1 MKILAI
7 DTTSALGSVAL
18 LEDGQILVEKSWQ
31 EASSHTALL
40 PIQLQ
45 KLMNDAKVSLK
56 DIDLFAVA
64 KGPGSFTGIRIGLAF
79 VKGLCLQSK
88 KPAIGISTLEA
99 MALQAPDGCISP
111 MIDARRDQIFA
122 ALYHKKGEVLETL
135 IEEQAE
141 FPEKFFQ
148 KIKSLP
154 QIDFQRVIFFGSGAQ
169 KYLELLKKEIG
180 NEVSMLVQNLPLASF
195 LGKLAFHKA
204 QQTLT
209 VSSSLDLSPSYLRG
223 SAAEFN

>member
-7 DTTSALGSVAL
+7 DTTSALGSIAL
-18 LEDGQILVEKSWQ
+18 LEDSEVLAEKSWQ
-31 EASSHTALL
+31 HEASHTSTL
-40 PIQLQ
+40 PVELQ
-45 KLMNDAKVSLK
+45 KLFQENKISLE

-64 KGPGSFTGIRIGLAF
+64 QGPGSFTGIRIGLAF

-88 KPAIGISTLEA
+88 KAAMGISTLEA
-99 MALQAPDGCISP
+99 MAIEAPEGWICP

-122 ALYHKKGEVLETL
+122 VLYQKKGEVLETL

-148 KIKSLP
+148 KIKSLS
-154 QIDFQRVIFFGSGAQ
+154 QIDFQKVIFFGSGAQ

-180 NEVSMLVQNLPLASF
+180 NEASTSVQEKPLASSI
-195 LGKLAFHKA
+195 GKLAFHRA
-204 QQTLT
+204 QQSLT
-209 VSSSLDLSPSYLRG
+209 SLSSVDLLPSYLRG

>member
-7 DTTSALGSVAL
+7 DTTSALGSIAL
-18 LEDGQILVEKSWQ
+18 LEDSEVLAEKSWQ
-31 EASSHTALL
+31 HEASHTSAL
-40 PIQLQ
+40 PVELQ
-45 KLMNDAKVSLK
+45 KLFQENKISLEE
-56 DIDLFAVA
+56 IDLFAVA
-64 KGPGSFTGIRIGLAF
+64 QGPGSFTGIRIGLAF

-88 KPAIGISTLEA
+88 KAAMGISTLEA
-99 MALQAPDGCISP
+99 MAIQAPEGWICP

-148 KIKSLP
+148 KIKSLS
-154 QIDFQRVIFFGSGAQ
+154 QIDFQKVIFFGSGAK
-169 KYLELLKKEIG
+169 KYSELLRKAEGAGVLIIA
-180 NEVSMLVQNLPLASF
+180 QDFPLASSIA
-195 LGKLAFHKA
+195 KLAFHKT
-204 QQTLT
+204 QQGSAL
-209 VSSSLDLSPSYLRG
+209 SSSMDLAPSYLRG